1 MNRGEF
7 AIFLKHLKD
16 ANDNK
21 QDIDAIVKEHEHRNV
36 YIYNDG
42 CFKKIFASEKNIA
55 LTTDLINACLNLVG
69 ADRIANPRLVNPYI
83 PGELGY
89 KSNEPD
95 LVLFN
100 DRENGPR
107 DRISLDV
114 QHDGSKIF
122 NDRLVLYVA
131 RHTSN
136 MVPSGENAKLDNLNL
151 ISFQLFDAYP
161 WKISK
166 NYRHTV
172 QLRNQEQQLFF
183 EKQTITLIEVRKFLK
198 HAQTFANDTSRLAQ
212 WLRAIDTLNRE
223 ADFSE
228 FSSDP
233 IFRVLQNEV
242 RLCNFSS
249 GYLLKDGLKVTDL
262 AYATYIGEERKA
274 MQIARNLL
282 AMGDSVEKICKV
294 TGLYKKDVLELMN
307 PPDEDDEEEDINL

>member
-1 MNRGEF
+1 MEREEF
-7 AIFLKHLKD
+7 AKFLKHLKEASD
-16 ANDNK
+16 RK

-55 LTTDLINACLNLVG
+55 LTTDLVNAC
-69 ADRIANPRLVNPYI
+69 
-83 PGELGY
+83 
-89 KSNEPD
+89 
-95 LVLFN
+95 
-100 DRENGPR
+100 
-107 DRISLDV
+107 
-114 QHDGSKIF
+114 
-122 NDRLVLYVA
+122 
-131 RHTSN
+131 
-136 MVPSGENAKLDNLNL
+136 LNL

-262 AYATYIGEERKA
+262 AYERYIGEERKA

>member
-1 MNRGEF
+1 MFLPGIFVLVKIYNKKAKSEPTSRPQPNSKEKTAKTKHFGVSVVFIGRQARCLPAKPVFGEGKTMEREEF
-7 AIFLKHLKD
+7 AIFLKHLKEASD
-16 ANDNK
+16 RK

-55 LTTDLINACLNLVG
+55 LTTDLINACLNLIG

-183 EKQTITLIEVRKFLK
+183 GPHFQ
-198 HAQTFANDTSRLAQ
+198 
-212 WLRAIDTLNRE
+212 
-223 ADFSE
+223 
-228 FSSDP
+228 
-233 IFRVLQNEV
+233 
-242 RLCNFSS
+242 
-249 GYLLKDGLKVTDL
+249 G
-262 AYATYIGEERKA
+262 
-274 MQIARNLL
+274 IAKRS
-282 AMGDSVEKICKV
+282 AFM
-294 TGLYKKDVLELMN
+294 
-307 PPDEDDEEEDINL
+307 